1 MTKPKANARGGEH
14 FAGSSGGLRPLAPL
28 LTVVGAMVSMGCGGG
43 PASIAPVGLAPAD
56 RAVVDAWV
64 AEFLP
69 RSSRLYSVRP
79 WRFINEQ
86 GAAAGRATM
95 RVAPPDSL
103 RFDYSGPFRR
113 SGKAAVVG
121 DSALWVVPEEQFG
134 TLVSVAPIFWAALG
148 LPQKPPAGRD
158 VFTLQRDSVR
168 AWSYVA
174 LGDTLNFVV
183 RGEPATRILAEMRR
197 RGRTFVVADVEI
209 DPATGMVTSS
219 QIDFPTENSRFEFT
233 VESVDTTA
241 TFDASVWVNP

>member
-1 MTKPKANARGGEH
+1 MRKPNANAPGDSRHGDPGG
-14 FAGSSGGLRPLAPL
+14 FRPITL
-28 LTVVGAMVSMGCGGG
+28 LTVVGVVVSMGCGSG

-56 RAVVDAWV
+56 RAVVDGWV

-69 RSSRLYSVRP
+69 QTSRLYSVRP
-79 WRFINEQ
+79 WRFINER

-134 TLVSVAPIFWAALG
+134 ALVSVAPIFWAALG
-148 LPQKPPAGRD
+148 LPPRPPAGRD

-168 AWSYVA
+168 AWSYVER
-174 LGDTLNFVV
+174 GDTLNFVI
-183 RGEPATRILAEMRR
+183 RGDPATRILAEMRR
-197 RGRTFVVADVEI
+197 RGRTFVVADVKL
-209 DPATGMVTSS
+209 DPATGMVASS
-219 QIDFPTENSRFEFT
+219 RIDFPTEKSRFEFT

-241 TFDASVWVNP
+241 TFDASVWVNQ

>member
-1 MTKPKANARGGEH
+1 MTIVGG
-14 FAGSSGGLRPLAPL
+14 
-28 LTVVGAMVSMGCGGG
+28 MVAMGCGGG

-56 RAVVDAWV
+56 AGVVHEWV
-64 AEFLP
+64 ADFVP
-69 RSSRLYSVRP
+69 QTSRLYTVRP

-86 GAAAGRATM
+86 GSAAGRATM

-134 TLVSVAPIFWAALG
+134 ALVSVAPIFWAALG

-158 VFTLQRDSVR
+158 VFTLQRDGVR
-168 AWSYVA
+168 AWSYVE

-183 RGEPATRILAEMRR
+183 RGEPATRILAELRR
-197 RGRTFVVADVEI
+197 RGRTFVVADVEM
-209 DPATGMVTSS
+209 DPATGMVVSS
-219 QIDFPTENSRFEFT
+219 QIDFPNENSRFEFT

-241 TFDASVWVNP
+241 TFDASVWVNQ